1 MMMQSDSR
9 PTPEQ
14 YRPALEIGRVSGTLI
29 AECAPDWL
37 PLLRGAAFVGL
48 IAALYVCRP
57 VR

>member
-1 MMMQSDSR
+1 MQSDSR